1 MQMQKKI
8 LKIFFIVIIVGFIF
22 YILDMFRF
30 AQGVEQDIKDG
41 KAYYTNDHYKTFTE
55 IIE

>member
-1 MQMQKKI
+1 MQKKI